1 MAGGF
6 DRDKRVQVTFLV
18 GSTVC
23 ASPVWAGGANSVFFE
38 LPTFAS
44 GLGASTA
51 NVYCQ
56 AAAGAPGTAP
66 IGPYYRIMAQ
76 GQYSAGAAY
85 SDIEVPSTLGAKM
98 VAIPMGQTMQW
109 LKMEV
114 SNAAT
119 AATYLP
125 YIHVLW

>member
-1 MAGGF
+1 MSGGF
-6 DRDKRVQVTFLV
+6 DRDKRVQVTFGV

-23 ASPVWAGGANSVFFE
+23 ASPVWVGGANAVFFE

-56 AAAGAPGTAP
+56 SAAGMPGTAP
-66 IGPYYRIMAQ
+66 VGPFYRVMAQ
-76 GQYSAGAAY
+76 GQYSGGAGYA
-85 SDIEVPSTLGAKM
+85 DFEIPSTIGAKM
-98 VAIPMGQTMQW
+98 VCIPMGQTMQW
-109 LKMEV
+109 VKMEV

-125 YIHVLW
+125 FIHVLW